1 MISVKE
7 VLQVKGHEVWTIES
21 DQSVYNALQ
30 RLAEKNIGALVV
42 MHDDQVVG
50 ILSERDYARKV
61 ILEGKSSRDT
71 PVHQIMSATV
81 VGVSP
86 ESSMEECMAIMTE
99 RHIRHLPVFD
109 GADLIGVISIGDVVK
124 AIISNQEILIDHLV
138 NYITG
143 R

>member
-7 VLQVKGHEVWTIES
+7 ILQMKGNDVWTIEA
-21 DQSVYNALQ
+21 DQTVFAALQ
-30 RLAEKNIGALVV
+30 QLAEKNIGALVV
-42 MHDDQVVG
+42 TRADRVVG

-61 ILEGKSSRDT
+61 ILEGKSSKET
-71 PVHQIMSATV
+71 PVHQIMSQKV
-81 VGVSP
+81 IGVSP
-86 ESSMEECMAIMTE
+86 ESTTEECMAIMTE
-99 RHIRHLPVFD
+99 HRIRHLPVFD
-109 GADLIGVISIGDVVK
+109 GPDLVGVISIGDVVK

>member
-7 VLQVKGHEVWTIES
+7 VLQVKGFEVWTIDS
-21 DQSVYNALQ
+21 DQTVYAALQ
-30 RLAEKNIGALVV
+30 QLAEKNIGALVV
-42 MHDDQVVG
+42 LRDGRAVG

-61 ILEGKSSRDT
+61 ILEGKTSRDT
-71 PVHQIMSATV
+71 LVHQIMSTSV
-81 VGVSP
+81 VGVSL

-99 RHIRHLPVFD
+99 RHIRHLPVFV
-109 GADLIGVISIGDVVK
+109 GEDLIGVISIGDVVK

-138 NYITG
+138 SYITG